1 MSQQSST
8 AQAARGP
15 VRPELVRAWLEEQ
28 EEQRLSPLAARAS
41 QSRGRERPEPES
53 ELRTVFQRD
62 RDRIIHSKSF
72 RRLKHKTQVFIAP
85 LGDHYR
91 TRLTHTLEVSQI
103 ARTMARALR
112 LNEDLV
118 EAITLA
124 HDVGH
129 TPFGHSGEHALD
141 RLLPSGFRHN
151 LQSLRVVEVL
161 EKDGA
166 GLNLSHEV
174 RDGIRGHS
182 KPREGLLDPTH
193 WQVAGTLEGQL
204 VKLADGIA
212 YINHDIDDA
221 ERARL
226 LRPEDLPRAAI
237 EVVGTRHAQRINT
250 MVMDVVAH
258 NWWIGDGS
266 APPAGR
272 APTIG
277 MSPRVLHAANTL
289 RDFMFENVYH
299 HALNE
304 RERVKAE
311 RLITSLFEHFTRYP
325 EQLPA
330 EFRESGR
337 DDSVEQMATDYI
349 AGMTDRFAIRC
360 FLDLNAPSEWLEP

>member
-1 MSQQSST
+1 VSERTT
-8 AQAARGP
+8 AGP
-15 VRPELVRAWLEEQ
+15 HHVRQWLEED
-28 EEQRLSPLAARAS
+28 EERRLSPLAMRAGR
-41 QSRGRERPEPES
+41 SRGRARPDDES
-53 ELRTVFQRD
+53 ELRTCFQRD

-91 TRLTHTLEVSQI
+91 TRLTHTLEVTQI

-141 RLLPSGFRHN
+141 RLLPEGFRHN

-161 EKDGA
+161 EKGGE
-166 GLNLSHEV
+166 GLNLTEEV

-182 KPREGLLDPTH
+182 KPREGLLEPTA
-193 WQVAGTLEGQL
+193 WQAATTLEGQL

-221 ERARL
+221 VRARL
-226 LRPEDLPRAAI
+226 LRPEALPAEAI
-237 EVVGTRHAQRINT
+237 AVLGARHADRINT
-250 MVMDVVAH
+250 LVMDVVAH
-258 NWWIGDGS
+258 NWWIAEATGREAAS
-266 APPAGR
+266 AR
-272 APTIG
+272 TIG
-277 MSPRVLHAANTL
+277 MSPTMLGAANLL
-289 RDFMFENVYH
+289 RDFMFENVYRH
-299 HALNE
+299 DLNE

-311 RLITSLFEHFTRYP
+311 HLVTSLFEHYTTNPDRLP
-325 EQLPA
+325 EELRA
-330 EFRESGR
+330 SGR
-337 DDSVEQMATDYI
+337 GDSVEQMATDYI
-349 AGMTDRFAIRC
+349 AGMTDRYAIRA
-360 FLDLNAPSEWLEP
+360 FLELNVPNEWYEP

>member
-1 MSQQSST
+1 MGEQGST
-8 AQAARGP
+8 IQIECGP
-15 VRPELVRAWLEEQ
+15 AGPTAVRAWLEA
-28 EEQRLSPLAARAS
+28 EEERRLSPLAARAGR
-41 QSRGRERPEPES
+41 SRGRERPGPES
-53 ELRTVFQRD
+53 EVRTAFQRD
-62 RDRIIHSKSF
+62 RDRVIHSKSF

-91 TRLTHTLEVSQI
+91 TRLTHTLEVAQI

-124 HDVGH
+124 HDLGH

-141 RLLPSGFRHN
+141 RLLPGGFRHN

-161 EKDGA
+161 EKNGQ
-166 GLNLSHEV
+166 GLNLTYEV

-182 KPREGLLDPTH
+182 KPRGGLLEPTR
-193 WQVAGTLEGQL
+193 WQAAGTLEGQL

-221 ERARL
+221 MRARL
-226 LRPEDLPRAAI
+226 LRPEDLPAATTA
-237 EVVGTRHAQRINT
+237 VLGAGHAERINT
-250 MVMDVVAH
+250 MVVDVVSY
-258 NWWIGDGS
+258 NWWIVEGGS
-266 APPAGR
+266 RPAGR
-272 APTIG
+272 EPTIG
-277 MSPRVLHAANTL
+277 MSPRVLTAANEL
-289 RDFMFENVYH
+289 REFMFKHVYH
-299 HALNE
+299 HPLNE

-311 RLITSLFEHFTRYP
+311 RLITSLFTHFTSHP

-330 EFRESGR
+330 EFRDSGR
-337 DDSVEQMATDYI
+337 DDGVEQMATDYI

-360 FLDLNAPSEWLEP
+360 FLDLNTPSEWLEP

>member
-1 MSQQSST
+1 MSERTSVLV
-8 AQAARGP
+8 GP
-15 VRPELVRAWLEEQ
+15 DTVRQWLEA
-28 EEQRLSPLAARAS
+28 EEERRLAAPAARAS
-41 QSRGRERPEPES
+41 CSAGRAIPEPES
-53 ELRTVFQRD
+53 EVRTCFQRD

-141 RLLPSGFRHN
+141 TLLPDGFRHN

-161 EKDGA
+161 ERGGQ
-166 GLNLSHEV
+166 GLNLTHEV

-182 KPREGLLDPTH
+182 KPRGGLLEPTA
-193 WQVAGTLEGQL
+193 WGAAGTLEGQL

-212 YINHDIDDA
+212 YMNHDIDDA
-221 ERARL
+221 VRARL
-226 LRPEDLPRAAI
+226 LRPEELPAVATERLGA
-237 EVVGTRHAQRINT
+237 GHAERINT
-250 MVMDVVAH
+250 MVMDVVRH
-258 NWWIGDGS
+258 NWWIVTDGT
-266 APPAGR
+266 PPAGQ
-272 APTIG
+272 AGIIG
-277 MSPRVLHAANTL
+277 MSPSILAAADAL
-289 RDFMFENVYH
+289 RDFMFERVYH
-299 HALNE
+299 HEVNE

-311 RLITSLFEHFTRYP
+311 RLVTALFEHFTRYP
-325 EQLPA
+325 ERLPS
-330 EFRESGR
+330 ELREGGR
-337 DDSVEQMATDYI
+337 GDSAEQMATDYI
-349 AGMTDRFAIRC
+349 AGMTDRFAIRT
-360 FLDLNAPSEWLEP
+360 FLSLNVPHEWLEP